1 MQNKKKSIIFAIKQK
16 SISNQQNRY
25 KVFYKKTTIFA
36 AEYESSLKDKKL
48 QEYKQY
54 KK

>member
-25 KVFYKKTTIFA
+25 KVFYKKLL
-36 AEYESSLKDKKL
+36 SLQQNTKVV
-48 QEYKQY
+48 
-54 KK
+54 

>member
-25 KVFYKKTTIFA
+25 KVFYKTTIFA

-48 QEYKQY
+48 QEYKQH